1 MTPGPASGWSRDA
14 RHWRST
20 ASSDAGDLPVH
31 IDPHA
36 MRKAPGV
43 DEIDT
48 ESLEQALRSTVRGE
62 VHFDA
67 GNRAAYAHDSS
78 NYRQAP
84 ICVVM
89 PRDAGDIEAAVA
101 AAREH
106 GAPVTP
112 RGCGTSLAGA
122 ACNTAVVIDASKH
135 MREIVEIDPERRVAR
150 VQPGVIRDD
159 LARITEERWNLT
171 YGPDTS
177 THEYATFG
185 GMVGANSCGV
195 HSVMAGRTADNVIEL
210 EVLTYD
216 GRRVRVRRGEE
227 DELERIIAEGGPRSD
242 LYRRM
247 RDLRERYA
255 DEIRERYPDIPRRV
269 SGYNLDE
276 LLPEKGFN
284 VGAALTGSEGT

>member
-1 MTPGPASGWSRDA
+1 
-14 RHWRST
+14 
-20 ASSDAGDLPVH
+20 
-31 IDPHA
+31 
-36 MRKAPGV
+36 MRKPPGA
-43 DEIDT
+43 DEIDV
-48 ESLEQALRSTVRGE
+48 ESLERALRSVVRGE
-62 VHFDA
+62 VLFDA

-84 ICVVM
+84 ICVVL
-89 PRDAGDIEAAVA
+89 PHDADDIEAAVG

-122 ACNTAVVIDASKH
+122 ACNAAVVTDTSKH
-135 MREIVEIDPERRVAR
+135 MRKIIEIDPERRFAR

-159 LARITEERWNLT
+159 LSRITEEKWNLT
-171 YGPDTS
+171 FAPDTS

-195 HSVMAGRTADNVIEL
+195 HSVMAGRTSDNVIEL

-216 GRRVRVRRGEE
+216 GHRLRVGSSEEADLDRVISENGSRA
-227 DELERIIAEGGPRSD
+227 DI
-242 LYRRM
+242 YRRM
-247 RDLRERYA
+247 RDLRDRYG
-255 DEIRERYPDIPRRV
+255 DEIRARYPQIPRRV

-284 VGAALTGSEGT
+284 VAAALTGSEGTLGMVLEAIVRLVDAPPARSLVVLGF